1 MGDVQAVKMGVR
13 EWGRSGWYILLLP
26 LFFAVSCSNET
37 LSLFFDI
44 PPPSEK
50 PAPAPKPAAAPA
62 AAAVPAA
69 APTDVAAPQGG
80 VPAFEGILEWEQ
92 ASEQLPKNEVDD
104 EIDWMIA
111 LRQGVIKPRGEMTG
125 PGTPELRLFKFDFFF
140 AGPDPET
147 DAYFPHSSHTEWLTC
162 ESCHPA
168 LFPYRELGMEGSGAY
183 TISMDRVFEGEYCGK
198 CHGVVAFA
206 LDFCNRCHTK
216 M

>member
-1 MGDVQAVKMGVR
+1 MGDVQAVKMDVR
-13 EWGRSGWYILLLP
+13 ERGRSRWFILLLP
-26 LFFAVSCSNET
+26 LFFTVSCSDET

-50 PAPAPKPAAAPA
+50 PAPEPEAAPA
-62 AAAVPAA
+62 AATATAPTPAA
-69 APTDVAAPQGG
+69 VTAPEGG
-80 VPAFEGILEWEQ
+80 VPDFESVFDWEQ
-92 ASEQLPKNEVDD
+92 AYEQLPKNEVD
-104 EIDWMIA
+104 EEVDWKLA
-111 LRQGVIKPRGEMTG
+111 LRQGVIKPRGETTG
-125 PGTPELRLFKFDFFF
+125 PGNPELKLFKFDFFF

-168 LFPYRELGMEGSGAY
+168 LFPYRELGMEGSGTY

-198 CHGVVAFA
+198 CHGIVAFA
-206 LDFCNRCHTK
+206 LDYCNRCHTK

>member
-13 EWGRSGWYILLLP
+13 ERGRSRWFILLLP
-26 LFFAVSCSNET
+26 LFFAVSCSDET

-50 PAPAPKPAAAPA
+50 PAPPPKPAAAPA
-62 AAAVPAA
+62 AVAASPAPAA
-69 APTDVAAPQGG
+69 ITTPEGG
-80 VPAFEGILEWEQ
+80 VPAFETTLDWEQ
-92 ASEQLPKNEVDD
+92 ASAMLPKNEVD
-104 EIDWMIA
+104 EEVDWMQA
-111 LRQGVIKPRGEMTG
+111 LRQGVVKPRAEMSG
-125 PGTPELRLFKFDFFF
+125 PGNPELKLFKFDFFF

-147 DAYFPHSSHTEWLTC
+147 DAFFPHSSHTEWLTC

-168 LFPYRELGMEGSGAY
+168 LFPYRELGLDGSGSY

>member
-13 EWGRSGWYILLLP
+13 SRGRSRWYILLLP
-26 LFFAVSCSNET
+26 LFFAVSCSDET

-50 PAPAPKPAAAPA
+50 PAPAPKKPEPAQAAPA
-62 AAAVPAA
+62 SAA
-69 APTDVAAPQGG
+69 APTEVIPPEGG
-80 VPAFEGILEWEQ
+80 PTEFEKIFDWEQ
-92 ASEQLPKNEVDD
+92 AYELLPKNEVD
-104 EIDWMIA
+104 EEVDWMLA
-111 LRQGVIKPRGEMTG
+111 LQQGVIKPRGEMTR
-125 PGTPELRLFKFDFFF
+125 PGNTELRLFKFDFFF

-162 ESCHPA
+162 ESCHPK
-168 LFPYRELGMEGSGAY
+168 LFPYRELGMEGSGTY

-206 LDFCNRCHTK
+206 LDYCNRCHTK